1 MPERTERGLVLPY
14 LRAWRFH
21 RVLSQMD
28 LAERSGV
35 SKPTIARAEAGER
48 ISFANIH
55 KLASG
60 LGISAQQLRYEEPR
74 TTAPTSSGGAPSD
87 NEQTS

>member
-21 RVLSQMD
+21 RMLSQMD

-55 KLASG
+55 KLATG
-60 LGISAQQLRYEEPR
+60 LGITAERLRYEEPPK
-74 TTAPTSSGGAPSD
+74 TTPVSPGGAPSGS
-87 NEQTS
+87 EQTS